1 MRSFAQRFALT
12 TSAALALAL
21 VGARPAGAEDIDLY
35 TGFTPQAGKPNV
47 VIIFDDGS
55 NSDAAATFDCKVLS
69 VANPN
74 KSSGA
79 EQCALYGAAQSIA
92 QNPALLGNLNLGFM
106 MFDPNSP
113 GGVFRFPYASTPPNQ
128 TLMLMDSAGVNSFL
142 SYIQNT
148 FPTQLNGNGVQVA
161 GAMQEAWAF
170 YSGHQGLSF
179 VKPYP
184 NANYTSPI
192 ANPCQRNYV
201 IYIGNATTS
210 GHPGDQGG
218 AAGDALT
225 NTNDPAAPKATWA
238 TWPTPPG
245 PTVTEIPIPGATQ
258 STIND
263 YGDEWARYM
272 YQTDLSN
279 GANASN
285 GNNNGNPQNIV
296 TYTISVAA
304 LDKKST
310 PTNVIYAN
318 PDYIAFNNSMATN
331 GGGKNYTVQLG
342 DVQGLQD
349 ALLSIL
355 NEIQAVNSVFAS
367 VSLPAAVNAQGQF
380 LNQVY
385 IGMFRP
391 DASAAPRWMGNL
403 KQYQVGYDANG
414 NLQLLDSVGQPA
426 LSSAGT
432 GFISPNAVSF
442 WTAEPP
448 LTYGVGGYGTSS
460 VANWPTNGFWK
471 NSPSSKGWKLDSP
484 DGEIVEKGGAGEML
498 RAQFL
503 TDQSKRILLTCNGIG
518 SCPSNKAMPTFD
530 TSNNWLT
537 GTQGLNAINSYKGT
551 NGAPT
556 ITASQQNY
564 FINWVRG
571 RDVYAFDGTVTAGV
585 STTGAGQ
592 EAETGPGS
600 PVTIRPSIHGDVLHS
615 RPVVV
620 NYGTSTAPNVVVYY
634 GTNDGVFHAING
646 NQTAGINGVRPGGE
660 LWGFIPPE
668 FIGKLSRLYANSPEV
683 KLSSTPSG
691 ITPTPT
697 PRDDF
702 FDGSTTVMQDQRI
715 ASSPRTIL
723 YLTARRGGSLIY
735 ALDVTDPVNPRY
747 VWSRSNT
754 DIPELG
760 QTWSKPRLMRVTGYS
775 NPVLIMGAG
784 YDAASEDAD
793 PAPGTDTMGRGI
805 VVLDAY
811 TGVPVW
817 SALANCSGVAGV
829 CVTNSRLTRSIA
841 SDVTAV
847 DRSGSGYIQMAYV
860 GDVGGN
866 IWRVD
871 FQPTAGSA
879 PANWTLTLFA
889 TLGGAA
895 NTNNARKF
903 FYAPDVVPTA
913 SFNAVMAGTGD
924 REHPLYSASVT
935 PGTAY
940 NVVNR
945 FYMLKDPN
953 IGAIP
958 AGWTPLTEA
967 NLVDATSVAYN
978 GSGSG
983 FYITLPNPGEKVVNA
998 PLTVAGYTTFGTNT
1012 PAIPTAG
1019 MCYPNL
1025 GKARTYSVSFL
1036 TGTGQNPNR
1045 SVVLDGGGFP
1055 PSSVYGVVL
1064 VNNGNGGTTPVPV
1077 CFGCGNQTG
1086 TGGGGS
1092 ALAPVQVTPKGLGKR
1107 KRTFWF
1113 SETDKH

>member
-1 MRSFAQRFALT
+1 MRSFAQRFAFAVT
-12 TSAALALAL
+12 ATAALALAC
-21 VGARPAGAEDIDLY
+21 VQPAGAEDIDLY
-35 TGFTPQAGKPNV
+35 TGLQPQAGKPNV
-47 VIIFDDGS
+47 LILMDNASTWNASAPFTCDTTGVVSS
-55 NSDAAATFDCKVLS
+55 NN
-69 VANPN
+69 ANTDV
-74 KSSGA
+74 GA
-79 EQCALYGAAQSIA
+79 EQCALYDAVNAFKNS
-92 QNPALLGNLNLGFM
+92 PSLLGNLNLGLM
-106 MFDPNSP
+106 MFGTGNNVGAKFQYP
-113 GGVFRFPYASTPPNQ
+113 STPPAQ
-128 TLMLMDSAGVNSFL
+128 LPLMDLNGINSFL
-142 SYIQNT
+142 NYVLTIDRQANNSN
-148 FPTQLNGNGVQVA
+148 NSQV
-161 GAMQEAWAF
+161 GGGMEEAWAYF
-170 YSGHQGLSF
+170 NSGTGPSGTDYSS
-179 VKPYP
+179 VR
-184 NANYTSPI
+184 PI
-192 ANPCQRNYV
+192 NNPCQRTYV
-201 IYIGNATTS
+201 IYIGNAVNNGKPQDTGNNIQSDLAT
-210 GHPGDQGG
+210 
-218 AAGDALT
+218 ALGLSAKT
-225 NTNDPAAPKATWA
+225 
-238 TWPTPPG
+238 TPPQI
-245 PTVTEIPIPGATQ
+245 VIPSPYNKYQA
-258 STIND
+258 NW
-263 YGDEWARYM
+263 GDEWAQFMYRYDL
-272 YQTDLSN
+272 QTKTISKDHP
-279 GANASN
+279 
-285 GNNNGNPQNIV
+285 PQNII
-296 TYTISVAA
+296 TYTISVT
-304 LDKKST
+304 DG
-310 PTNVIYAN
+310 NN
-318 PDYIAFNNSMATN
+318 PDYVAFDQSMATN
-331 GGGKNYTVQLG
+331 GGGKAYVAQLG
-342 DVQGLQD
+342 KPDQLKDILLQ
-349 ALLSIL
+349 IF

-385 IGMFRP
+385 VGMFRP
-391 DASAAPRWMGNL
+391 DATAAPRWMGNL

-414 NLQLLDSVGQPA
+414 SLQLLDSVGKPA

-432 GFISPNAVSF
+432 GFISPNAISF
-442 WTAEPP
+442 WTADPP
-448 LTYGVGGYGTSS
+448 LAFGTSGYGSSVTNWPKNGFWINSPSGVGGAS
-460 VANWPTNGFWK
+460 
-471 NSPSSKGWKLDSP
+471 DSP
-484 DGEIVEKGGAGEML
+484 DGEVVEKGGTGEML
-498 RAQFL
+498 RVQFL
-503 TDQSKRILLTCNGIG
+503 TDQSTRVLYTCNGVG
-518 SCPSNKAMPTFD
+518 TCPTSGAMPTFD
-530 TSNNWLT
+530 TSNTWLT
-537 GTQGLNAINSYKGT
+537 GGAGKGLDAINSYNSV
-551 NGAPT
+551 NGAPA
-556 ITASQQNY
+556 ITSTEQNY

-571 RDVYAFDGTVTAGV
+571 RDVYAMDGTTKAPTV
-585 STTGAGQ
+585 GQ

-615 RPVVV
+615 RPVVI

-646 NQTAGINGVRPGGE
+646 NQTTGIKASSTNTVRPGGE

-683 KLSSTPSG
+683 ALSTTPGG
-691 ITPTPT
+691 ITPKPT

-702 FDGSTTVMQDQRI
+702 FDGSTTVMQDQRV
-715 ASSPRTIL
+715 AGSPRTII

-747 VWSRSNT
+747 LWSRSNT

-760 QTWSKPRLMRVTGYS
+760 QTWSKPRLMRVAGYT

-784 YDAASEDAD
+784 YDAASEDSD

-805 VVLDAY
+805 IVLDAY

-829 CVTNSRLTRSIA
+829 CVKNTSLTRSIA

-847 DRSGSGYIQMAYV
+847 DRTGSGYIQMAYV

-871 FQPTAGSA
+871 FQSA
-879 PANWTLTLFA
+879 TGNTPANWALTQFA
-889 TLGGAA
+889 SLGGAA

-913 SFNAVMAGTGD
+913 GFNAVMAGTGD
-924 REHPLYSASVT
+924 REHPLYSASNT

-953 IGAIP
+953 LGPVP
-958 AGWTPLTEA
+958 AGWTPLIEA

-978 GSGSG
+978 GTGSG
-983 FYITLPNPGEKVVNA
+983 FFITLPNPGEKVVNA

-1012 PAIPTAG
+1012 PAVPKAG

-1025 GKARTYSVSFL
+1025 GVARTYSVGFL
-1036 TGTGQNPNR
+1036 TGVGQNPDR
-1045 SVVLDGGGFP
+1045 SVMLDGGGFP

-1086 TGGGGS
+1086 SGGGS
-1092 ALAPVQVTPKGLGKR
+1092 SLAPIKVTPLGLGKR

>member
-1 MRSFAQRFALT
+1 MRSIAQQFALT
-12 TSAALALAL
+12 ATATLALALA
-21 VGARPAGAEDIDLY
+21 GSQPAGAEDIDLY
-35 TGFTPQAGKPNV
+35 TGLTQQSGKPNV
-47 VIIFDDGS
+47 VIIFDNGA
-55 NSDAAATFDCKVLS
+55 NSDASATFTCSASGLTVS
-69 VANPN
+69 SPG

-92 QNPALLGNLNLGFM
+92 SNSALLGNLNLGFM
-106 MFDPNSP
+106 VFDHNSAGGMFA
-113 GGVFRFPYASTPPNQ
+113 FPPASTPPQ
-128 TLMLMDSAGVNSFL
+128 QKLMLMDTNGVNSFL
-142 SYIQNT
+142 SYLQNT
-148 FPTQLNGNGVQVA
+148 FPTQAPGNGGVKVG

-179 VKPYP
+179 
-184 NANYTSPI
+184 ASATSGINYTSPI

-210 GHPGDQGG
+210 GHPGDQGN
-218 AAGDALT
+218 AAQDALT
-225 NTNDPAAPKATWA
+225 NSKDPAAPTPTWA
-238 TWPTPPG
+238 TPAPLT
-245 PTVTEIPIPGATQ
+245 TAEIPISGATQ
-258 STIND
+258 STINNS
-263 YGDEWARYM
+263 GDEWTRYM
-272 YQTDLSN
+272 YQTDLSA
-279 GANASN
+279 GANANN
-285 GNNNGNPQNIV
+285 GNNNGNPQNII
-296 TYTISVAA
+296 TYTISVAE

-310 PTNVIYAN
+310 ATNVIYAN
-318 PDYIAFNNSMATN
+318 TDYIAFDNSMATN
-331 GGGKNYTVQLG
+331 GGGKNYTVPLG
-342 DVQGLQD
+342 DVQGLSD

-391 DASAAPRWMGNL
+391 DASASPRWMGNL

-414 NLQLLDSVGQPA
+414 NLQLLDSVGKAA

-432 GFISPNAVSF
+432 GFMSPNATSF

-448 LTYGVGGYGTSS
+448 LVYGTGGYGTSGVTS
-460 VANWPTNGFWK
+460 WPANGFWQ
-471 NSPSSKGWKLDSP
+471 NSPSSKGGKLDSP
-484 DGEIVEKGGAGEML
+484 DGEVVEKGGAGEML
-498 RAQFL
+498 RALFL
-503 TDQSKRILLTCNGIG
+503 TDQSKRTLLTCNGTG
-518 SCPSNKAMPTFD
+518 TCQTNKAMPTFD

-537 GTQGLNAINSYKGT
+537 GTQGLNAINSYNTT

-556 ITASQQNY
+556 IVASDQTN

-571 RDVYAFDGTVTAGV
+571 RDVNALDGDTA
-585 STTGAGQ
+585 AGQ

-620 NYGTSTAPNVVVYY
+620 NYGTSTTPNVVVYY
-634 GTNDGVFHAING
+634 GTNDGVFHAVNG
-646 NQTAGINGVRPGGE
+646 NQTTGINGVRPGGE

-683 KLSSTPSG
+683 RLSTTPSG

-702 FDGSTTVMQDQRI
+702 FDGSTTVMQDQRNPT
-715 ASSPRTIL
+715 SPHTII

-735 ALDVTDPVNPRY
+735 ALDVTDPANPRY

-817 SALANCSGVAGV
+817 SALANCSGVAGT
-829 CVTNSRLTRSIA
+829 CVQSNSLTRSIA
-841 SDVTAV
+841 SDVTVV
-847 DRSGSGYIQMAYV
+847 DRAGSGYIQMAYV

-871 FQPTAGSA
+871 FQPTAGNA

-895 NTNNARKF
+895 NSNSARKF

-913 SFNAVMAGTGD
+913 GFNAIMAGTGD
-924 REHPLYSASVT
+924 REHPLYSAST
-935 PGTAY
+935 TAGTAY
-940 NVVNR
+940 NVINR
-945 FYMLKDPN
+945 FYVLKDPN
-953 IGAIP
+953 LGAIP

-967 NLVDATSVAYN
+967 NLVDATSTAYN

-1036 TGTGQNPNR
+1036 TGAGQNTNR

-1064 VNNGNGGTTPVPV
+1064 VSNGSGTTPVPV

-1086 TGGGGS
+1086 TGAGGS
-1092 ALAPVQVTPKGLGKR
+1092 ALAPVKVTPTGLGKR
-1107 KRTFWF
+1107 KRTYWY
-1113 SETDKH
+1113 SESDK

>member
-1 MRSFAQRFALT
+1 MHSFAQRLAFAAAATL
-12 TSAALALAL
+12 ALALA
-21 VGARPAGAEDIDLY
+21 ASQPAVAEDIDLY
-35 TGFTPQAGKPNV
+35 TGLSPQAGKPNV
-47 VIIFDDGS
+47 LIVMDNAS
-55 NSDAAATFDCKVLS
+55 TWDASATFTCDTAGVVSKNNAGTDV
-69 VANPN
+69 
-74 KSSGA
+74 GA
-79 EQCALYGAAQSIA
+79 EQCALYDAVNSFK
-92 QNPALLGNLNLGFM
+92 NSPTLLGNLNLGLM
-106 MFDPNSP
+106 MFGSGNNV
-113 GGVFRFPYASTPPNQ
+113 GGQFQFPSTPPTQ
-128 TLMLMDSAGVNSFL
+128 LPLMDAAGIKSFL
-142 SYIQNT
+142 DYVLTIDRQANNSN
-148 FPTQLNGNGVQVA
+148 NSQV
-161 GAMQEAWAF
+161 GGGMEEAWAYF
-170 YSGHQGLSF
+170 SSGTGPSGTSYSSVSPLS
-179 VKPYP
+179 
-184 NANYTSPI
+184 
-192 ANPCQRNYV
+192 NPCQRNYV
-201 IYIGNATTS
+201 IYIGNAVNNGKPQDTGKNIQS
-210 GHPGDQGG
+210 DL
-218 AAGDALT
+218 AAALGLSS
-225 NTNDPAAPKATWA
+225 NT
-238 TWPTPPG
+238 TPPQI
-245 PTVTEIPIPGATQ
+245 VIPAPYNKYQA
-258 STIND
+258 NW
-263 YGDEWARYM
+263 GDEWAQFMYRYDL
-272 YQTDLSN
+272 QTKTIPKDHP
-279 GANASN
+279 
-285 GNNNGNPQNIV
+285 PQNII
-296 TYTISVAA
+296 TYTISVT
-304 LDKKST
+304 DG
-310 PTNVIYAN
+310 NN
-318 PDYIAFNNSMATN
+318 PDYVAFNKSMATN
-331 GGGKNYTVQLG
+331 GGGKPYVVQLG
-342 DVQGLQD
+342 QPDQLKNILLQ
-349 ALLSIL
+349 IF

-385 IGMFRP
+385 VGMFRP
-391 DASAAPRWMGNL
+391 DATAAPRWMGNL
-403 KQYQVGYDANG
+403 KQYQVGYDTNG
-414 NLQLLDSVGQPA
+414 SLQLLDSVGNAA

-442 WTAEPP
+442 WTADPP
-448 LTYGVGGYGTSS
+448 LTFGASGYGSS
-460 VANWPTNGFWK
+460 VANWPANGFWI
-471 NSPSSKGWKLDSP
+471 NSPSSVGVAKDSP
-484 DGEIVEKGGAGEML
+484 DGEVVEKGGTGEML

-503 TDQSKRILLTCNGIG
+503 TDQSSRVLYTCNGVG
-518 SCPSNKAMPTFD
+518 TCPTSSAMPTFD
-530 TSNNWLT
+530 TSNNWLAGGT
-537 GTQGLNAINSYKGT
+537 GKGLDAINSYNSV
-551 NGAPT
+551 NGAPA
-556 ITASQQNY
+556 ITSAEQNY

-571 RDVYAFDGTVTAGV
+571 RDVYVQDGTSKAPVV
-585 STTGAGQ
+585 GQ

-615 RPVVV
+615 RPVVI

-646 NQTAGINGVRPGGE
+646 NQATGIKVSSTNTVRPGGE

-683 KLSSTPSG
+683 ALSTTPAG
-691 ITPTPT
+691 ITPQPT

-702 FDGSTTVMQDQRI
+702 FDGSTTVMQDQRT
-715 ASSPRTIL
+715 AGSPRTVI
-723 YLTARRGGSLIY
+723 YLTARRGGSLVY

-747 VWSRSNT
+747 LWSRSNS

-760 QTWSKPRLMRVTGYS
+760 QTWSKPRLMRVAGYA

-784 YDAASEDAD
+784 YDAASEDSD

-811 TGVPVW
+811 SGAPVW

-829 CVTNSRLTRSIA
+829 CVKNTSLTRSIA
-841 SDVTAV
+841 SDVTTV
-847 DRSGSGYIQMAYV
+847 DRTGSGYIQMAYV

-871 FQPTAGSA
+871 FQSAAGNA
-879 PANWTLTLFA
+879 PANWALTQFA

-913 SFNAVMAGTGD
+913 GFNAIMAGTGD
-924 REHPLYSASVT
+924 REHPLYSASNT

-953 IGAIP
+953 LGPVP

-967 NLVDATSVAYN
+967 NLVDATSVTYN
-978 GSGSG
+978 GLGSG
-983 FYITLPNPGEKVVNA
+983 FYITLPNAGEKVVNA

-1012 PAIPTAG
+1012 PPVPKAG

-1025 GKARTYSVSFL
+1025 GVARTYSVSFL
-1036 TGTGQNPNR
+1036 TGAGQNPNR
-1045 SVVLDGGGFP
+1045 SVTLDGGGFP

-1086 TGGGGS
+1086 PGGGGS
-1092 ALAPVQVTPKGLGKR
+1092 SLAPVKVTPTGLGKR